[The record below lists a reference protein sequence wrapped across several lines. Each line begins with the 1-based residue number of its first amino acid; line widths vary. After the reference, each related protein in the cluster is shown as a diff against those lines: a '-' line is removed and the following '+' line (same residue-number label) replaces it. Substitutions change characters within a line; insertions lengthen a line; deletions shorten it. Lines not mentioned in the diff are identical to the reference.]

1 MGTHPIFESDFDCLT
16 DCRQIA
22 FFGSKMSEKEPRT
35 PLKSPAAPYS
45 QAWAQYYAQQQQS
58 QGQQGSPAAA
68 AAAPPTHDYSKV
80 WEEYFRRTGQHAQAA
95 AIANQQT
102 PTKSEPAASNGAQ
115 QPSSNSANG
124 SQDYSAQWA
133 EYYRKLAEYQKAN
146 GGQQPQSAQSG
157 PANPGY

>member
-80 WEEYFRRTGQHAQAA
+80 WEEYFRRTGQHAQA
-95 AIANQQT
+95 
-102 PTKSEPAASNGAQ
+102 G
-115 QPSSNSANG
+115 
-124 SQDYSAQWA
+124 QDYSAQWA